1 MQEAA
6 EYLTSNR
13 FIRYPFADDSMLSIP
28 ESSARAVFGC
38 FVDAMIQ
45 LKDHRSGIVPK
56 VVGISLLEHTLSFTL
71 SGPSRIV
78 LNCTRSKS
86 RFPVITGETDWC
98 WYTFVLSSDGIR
110 ELESVTDLDGLSSDE
125 LELSP
130 HCIGMPSLG
139 VSTLEVC
146 GGLKEHDGR
155 RLTLQEALE
164 ASPDAIVSGD
174 IGIEEGFNTTLSSE
188 GAYLT
193 VTAGPGAGAGTAPCP
208 CEQTEQDSTRRGI
221 WSKDGHVR
229 LFNDTCYDYLPETEE
244 TYDKD
249 FDKYAGH
256 LTFHA
261 KCKACCTCEM
271 YETLVNG
278 RLVPLKNAILS
289 AKRNLDRTLE
299 DYEDSVRK
307 WNERIRTATEDDIV
321 MTMTAVPMESAG
333 TNLSGSGVSGRMS
346 RCGFTVNVRNDSFV
360 NVKVVIDG
368 ITANGKIF
376 QQTLGYLSGNTPVV
390 KSSAAG
396 QSVTL
401 QPGKSLL
408 ISYFVRSDSYQRTS
422 SRAGFSSTVRISAYH
437 GDRLITRKSKVV
449 NV

>member
-13 FIRYPFADDSMLSIP
+13 FIRYPFADDSVLSIP

-45 LKDHRSGIVPK
+45 LKDRGSDIVPK
-56 VVGISLLEHTLSFTL
+56 VIGISLLGHTLSFTL
-71 SGPSRIV
+71 SGPSRIA

-98 WYTFVLSSDGIR
+98 WYAFVLSSDGIR
-110 ELESVTDLDGLSSDE
+110 ELESVTALDGLSSGE

-139 VSTLEVC
+139 VSALEVC
-146 GGLKEHDGR
+146 GGLREHDGR

-174 IGIEEGFNTTLSSE
+174 IGIEEGFNASLSSE
-188 GAYLT
+188 GTDLT
-193 VTAGPGAGAGTAPCP
+193 VTASPGAGAGTAPCP

-229 LFNDTCYDYLPETEE
+229 LFNDTCYDCLPS
-244 TYDKD
+244 
-249 FDKYAGH
+249 GQGRLSGS
-256 LTFHA
+256 LTLQA

-346 RCGFTVNVRNDSFV
+346 RCGFTANVRNDSFV
-360 NVKVVIDG
+360 DVKVVIDG

-422 SRAGFSSTVRISAYH
+422 SRAGFSSTIRISAYH
-437 GDRLITRKSKVV
+437 GDRLITRRSKVV

>member
-13 FIRYPFADDSMLSIP
+13 FIRYPFADDSTLSIP
-28 ESSARAVFGC
+28 EGSARAVFGC

-45 LKDHRSGIVPK
+45 LKDHRSDIVPK
-56 VVGISLLEHTLSFTL
+56 VIGISLLEHTLSFTL

-86 RFPVITGETDWC
+86 RFPVITGKTDWC

-110 ELESVTDLDGLSSDE
+110 ELESITDLDGLSSDE

-139 VSTLEVC
+139 VSTIEVY

-164 ASPDAIVSGD
+164 ASPDAIISGD
-174 IGIEEGFNTTLSSE
+174 IGIEEGFNAALSSE
-188 GAYLT
+188 GTDLT
-193 VTAGPGAGAGTAPCP
+193 VTASPGAGAGTAPCP
-208 CEQTEQDSTRRGI
+208 CEQTDQDSTRRGI

-229 LFNDTCYDYLPETEE
+229 LFNDTCYDYLPSGQERLS
-244 TYDKD
+244 
-249 FDKYAGH
+249 GS
-256 LTFHA
+256 LILQA

-278 RLVPLKNAILS
+278 RLVPLKNAILY

-307 WNERIRTATEDDIV
+307 WNERIHTATEDDIV

-346 RCGFTVNVRNDSFV
+346 RCGFTANVRNDSFV

-376 QQTLGYLSGNTPVV
+376 QQTLGYLSGDTPVV

-408 ISYFVRSDSYQRTS
+408 ISYFVRSDSYQRKS

>member
-13 FIRYPFADDSMLSIP
+13 FIRYPFADDSVLSIP

-56 VVGISLLEHTLSFTL
+56 VIGISLLEHTLSFTL

-229 LFNDTCYDYLPETEE
+229 LFNDTCYDYLPS
-244 TYDKD
+244 
-249 FDKYAGH
+249 GQGRLSGS
-256 LTFHA
+256 LTLQA

-376 QQTLGYLSGNTPVV
+376 QQTLGYLSGDTPVV